1 METSSRVKDYAELLE
16 AYEQTGSEVPKWLLE
31 KLGRKTRVVNADRL
45 HELALEAGV
54 PERYAWAV
62 ADESKNGQLKAG
74 VSYYLHGVSG
84 DGKSTKAAEM
94 LKGWICADMG
104 SVLWARAASL
114 FPEISDTYGG
124 RGSETEVMGRYSSC
138 GLLVI
143 DDLGK
148 ENVGK
153 WSLSKLFGLLDA
165 RYGKKLP
172 TIVTSQHS
180 PADLGQIMAYAGN
193 VETAQAIIG
202 RMHETYRQIHCG
214 EVDHRLGGVQTGVQ
228 TASEDMARD
237 DGG

>member
-1 METSSRVKDYAELLE
+1 MEVDSRVSDYAELLE
-16 AYEQTGSEVPKWLLE
+16 LYEQTGSDVPRWLE
-31 KLGRKTRVVNADRL
+31 ERLGRRRRTVDADEL
-45 HELALEAGV
+45 HQLAIEAGV

-62 ADESKNGQLKAG
+62 ADESRNEQLRSG
-74 VSYYLHGVSG
+74 IGYYLHGVSG

-94 LKGWICADMG
+94 LKGWICAGMG
-104 SVLWARAASL
+104 SALWARAAAL

-124 RGSETEVMGRYSSC
+124 HGSETEVMGRYSSC

-165 RYGKKLP
+165 RYGKRLP

-180 PADLGQIMAYAGN
+180 PADLGQIMAYAGSP
-193 VETAQAIIG
+193 ETAQAIIG
-202 RMHETYRQIHCG
+202 RMHETYRRIHCG
-214 EVDHRLGGVQTGVQ
+214 EVDHRLGG
-228 TASEDMARD
+228 SER
-237 DGG
+237 